1 MKKVLYLILLACLV
15 CSCKIADV
23 DKPNVHDH
31 LQKLTSSDMNGS
43 LSADTITPPSNPLA
57 PRQENTYTVA
67 GVLVVSYTNYPAVET
82 LNHPMFYQLLDQ
94 YKVNMRFDDPILQGL
109 TIGDTIGVTGELYKY
124 NNAYFII
131 PSEIAVIS
139 PFKEVQW

>member
-15 CSCKIADV
+15 CSCENVDV
-23 DKPNVHDH
+23 AEPNVHDH
-31 LQKLTSSDMNGS
+31 LTMLTHSDMQGP

-82 LNHPMFYQLLDQ
+82 LNHPMFYQLLNQ
-94 YKVNMRFDDPILQGL
+94 YKGNMRFDDPILRGL
-109 TIGDTIGVTGELYKY
+109 AIGDTIGVTGELYKN